1 VSRANQARFYCVK
14 VIPEYDA
21 AQPKLPYRTSI
32 YINEVMKQ

>member
-1 VSRANQARFYCVK
+1 VSKADLACFYCVK

-21 AQPKLPYRTSI
+21 AQPKLPFRTSI